1 MAKFP
6 DADRDP
12 VLSGRTRASPLDF
25 ARVRPDKTG
34 MTKKGEEEGRRV
46 SRWRLA
52 ALAGGDFAFNL
63 YWQSAMLY
71 LLFYYT
77 DAIGIAVETA
87 ATLYLAASVWDGLVS
102 FTVGALV
109 DRYGGA
115 RHYRWALIGGAVP
128 LGLAFVL
135 AYAPPPVMGQGH
147 ILFVLGGHLLFRT
160 AYALVNIPYLAMS
173 ARVSVSRRDRSFVA
187 GLRMLAGTAAAVLVA
202 IGTVPVGSALMG
214 VAGGPRAFLG
224 AALLFA
230 ALGSVILIAVG
241 WSFRDGLAAIA
252 RPTPPSI
259 RVSLGA
265 VARNRAFLTLAVA
278 MMAMIVATTVLGKS
292 VLYYFKYRLH
302 DVAAGQLALASMMAV
317 SVVAVPAWMA
327 LARMI
332 GTVRLWFVAVGGCV
346 MGLLL
351 FSLVDLQRVGAM
363 QLFLIGMQA
372 ATVALHFAFWALL
385 PDTIDHGERVTGVR
399 AEGIVFGLAALLQRV
414 AIGLA
419 TVLLGLVLGQAGY
432 VANAVQTPETL
443 AALRRLIVLVP
454 MGCFVLSGFAM
465 AVSPLRRSQIIPPL

>member
-1 MAKFP
+1 M
-6 DADRDP
+6 
-12 VLSGRTRASPLDF
+12 SGIGTPLDF
-25 ARVRPDKTG
+25 AGVRPDNG
-34 MTKKGEEEGRRV
+34 SMNDRGEEGRRV

-63 YWQSAMLY
+63 YWQSVMLY

-77 DAIGIAVETA
+77 DAIGIGVETA
-87 ATLYLAASVWDGLVS
+87 AAIYLAASVWDGLVS
-102 FTVGALV
+102 FSVGALV
-109 DRYGGA
+109 DRQGGA

-128 LGLAFVL
+128 LGMAFAL
-135 AYAPPPVMGQGH
+135 AYAPPPGVGDAR
-147 ILFVLGGHLLFRT
+147 LAFVLGGHLLFRA

-173 ARVSVSRRDRSFVA
+173 ARISLDSRDRSFVA

-202 IGTVPVGSALMG
+202 IGTVPIGGALMG
-214 VAGGPRAFLG
+214 VDGGPRAFLG

-230 ALGSVILIAVG
+230 SIGSVILIGVG
-241 WSFRDGLAAIA
+241 ASFRDELIGTAK
-252 RPTPPSI
+252 PPPPSI

-265 VARNRAFLTLAVA
+265 VARNGAFLTLVVA

-332 GTVRLWFVAVGGCV
+332 GAVRLWFVAVGCCV
-346 MGLLL
+346 AGLLL
-351 FSLVDLQRVGAM
+351 FSLVDLQRAGAM
-363 QLFLIGMQA
+363 QAFLIGMQA
-372 ATVALHFAFWALL
+372 ATVGLHFAFWSLL
-385 PDTIDHGERVTGVR
+385 PDTIDHGERVGGIRV
-399 AEGIVFGLAALLQRV
+399 EGTVFGLAALLQRV

-432 VANAVQTPETL
+432 VANVTQTPETL
-443 AALRRLIVLVP
+443 AAMRGLVVLVP
-454 MGCFVLSGFAM
+454 LGCFLLSGLAM
-465 AVSPLRRSQIIPPL
+465 AFSPLRGTPSIPPL